1 MKFNYNVILLS
12 NDLQFKQQFATSIM
26 ESTRMNN
33 NISIYDIRRKNN
45 SSKIST
51 EFNSQALFYE
61 SIENSLLLN
70 NVIIPDDIFSFNLEY
85 ILDYQYV
92 LPKTKFFIVAV
103 KERYSE
109 YEKSFKKNL
118 AYKRKYR
125 IPKSLYS
132 QGPTDKATFNSRM
145 SGLIYEEKR
154 LPKLVISMK
163 DDLYTNIIKF
173 TEFAV
178 KHNIDIIE
186 KEN

>member
-1 MKFNYNVILLS
+1 MIKGYDTSNKIMLS
-12 NDLQFKQQFATSIM
+12 NKEIVCP
-26 ESTRMNN
+26 NN
-33 NISIYDIRRKNN
+33 
-45 SSKIST
+45 
-51 EFNSQALFYE
+51 
-61 SIENSLLLN
+61 LL
-70 NVIIPDDIFSFNLEY
+70 
-85 ILDYQYV
+85 
-92 LPKTKFFIVAV
+92 
-103 KERYSE
+103 
-109 YEKSFKKNL
+109 NL

-154 LPKLVISMK
+154 LPKLTISMG

-178 KHNIDIIE
+178 KYNIDIIE